1 MNDSYDLIVI
11 GAGPGGYPAAME
23 AADWGKTV
31 AVIDKS
37 VPGGTCLNCGCIPMK
52 TLLHTSQ
59 MYRES
64 HEAEKIGL
72 FETAPGC
79 SIPALSEHRQQII
92 GTLSDG
98 VLMQFKKRRIE
109 YIQGTARITG
119 EHEVTVT
126 GTAERRL
133 TAAHILIASGSEPA
147 RIPVPGL
154 DLPGID
160 TSTTL
165 LERTSLYKSL
175 VIIGGGVIGMEFASF
190 YTDFGIPVTVLEA
203 APSVLPAVDRETA
216 RSLKMILQKR
226 GADIHASAKV
236 TKVEK
241 NGEGL
246 FVCTWSESEQE
257 KRVESEGILVAT
269 GRTPAGT
276 GVCTPEIAER
286 LKIGRGRIPV
296 DEQFRTAIPGVYAAG
311 DVTGGIQLA
320 HAATAEGL
328 NAVAHMY
335 GKEPVKDLSLIPSCV
350 YTDPEIASVGISGEE
365 ADEQNLETVT
375 GKYLMSAN
383 GKSVLSRQERG
394 FIKITADRK
403 TGIIL
408 GAQLMCARATDMIG
422 MIELAVSRRIT
433 AAELSSLVM
442 PHPTFCEGI
451 AEAAADCVQRMNQQR

>member
-11 GAGPGGYPAAME
+11 GAGPGGYPAALE
-23 AADWGKTV
+23 AAGWGKTV
-31 AVIDKS
+31 AVVDKS
-37 VPGGTCLNCGCIPMK
+37 ALGGTCLNSGCIPMK

-59 MYRES
+59 LYREA

-72 FETAPGC
+72 FGTAPDC
-79 SIPALSEHRQQII
+79 STAALSEHRKQII
-92 GTLSDG
+92 KTLSDG
-98 VLMQFKKRRIE
+98 IMMQFKKQGVE
-109 YIQGTARITG
+109 YIQGAACITG
-119 EHEVTVT
+119 EHTVTVT
-126 GTAERRL
+126 GTEELNL
-133 TAAHILIASGSEPA
+133 TAAHILIACGSEPA

-175 VIIGGGVIGMEFASF
+175 VIIGGGVIGMEFASL
-190 YTDFGIPVTVLEA
+190 YTDFGISVTVLEA
-203 APSVLPAVDRETA
+203 APSVLPALDRETA

-226 GADIHASAKV
+226 GADIHTSAKV

-241 NGEGL
+241 NNDGL
-246 FVCTWSESEQE
+246 FVCTWNENEQE
-257 KRVESEGILVAT
+257 KTAVSEGLLVAT
-269 GRTPAGT
+269 GRTPAGKC
-276 GVCTPEIAER
+276 VCTPEMAER
-286 LKIGRGRIPV
+286 LKIERGRIPV
-296 DEQFRTAIPGVYAAG
+296 DEQFRTALPGIYAAG

-328 NAVAHMY
+328 NAAAYMY
-335 GKEPVKDLSLIPSCV
+335 GKPAVKDVSLIPSCV
-350 YTDPEIASVGISGEE
+350 YTDPEIACIGMTE
-365 ADEQNLETVT
+365 AEAAAQNRECVT

-383 GKSVLSRQERG
+383 GKSVLSQQERG

-408 GAQLMCARATDMIG
+408 GAQLMCARATDMTG
-422 MIELAVSRRIT
+422 MLELAVDRNLT
-433 AAELSSLVM
+433 AENLARLVL

-451 AEAAADCVQRMNQQR
+451 AEAAVDCVQRMNR